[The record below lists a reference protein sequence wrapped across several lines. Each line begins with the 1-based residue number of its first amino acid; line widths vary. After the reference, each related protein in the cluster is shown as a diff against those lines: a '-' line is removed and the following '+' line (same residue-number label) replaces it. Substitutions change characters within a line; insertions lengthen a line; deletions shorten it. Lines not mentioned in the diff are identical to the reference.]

1 MSRLKKLL
9 CFFVVPVFAASAE
22 PARYEGPLSV
32 LQRVLSLPETVSAQ
46 SIMEELQLSRSPTGR
61 GAPGRPH
68 LVSARKDAKGL
79 VFTVEGDRD
88 GQLQE
93 LRTSFFSDED
103 RQANC
108 SKKSVVLRT
117 VPDLAPRIFDLYMEP
132 PQEIR
137 DDYKAVLPGGGQL
150 RVSFKPD
157 ECLNGFALYRKND
170 R

>member
-1 MSRLKKLL
+1 MIRLKKLL

-46 SIMEELQLSRSPTGR
+46 STMEELQLSRSPTGR

-108 SKKSVVLRT
+108 SKKSEVLKAVSGLSRK
-117 VPDLAPRIFDLYMEP
+117 IFDLYTEP
-132 PQEIR
+132 VQANP

-150 RVSFKPD
+150 DISFAPD
-157 ECLNGFALYRKND
+157 KCLNGFSLYRKND
-170 R
+170 